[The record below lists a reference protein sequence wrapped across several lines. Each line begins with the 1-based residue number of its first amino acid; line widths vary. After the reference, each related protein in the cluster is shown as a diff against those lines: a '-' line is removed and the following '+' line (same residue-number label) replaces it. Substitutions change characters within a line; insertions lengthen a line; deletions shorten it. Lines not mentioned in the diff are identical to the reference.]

1 MGNAFEKMVATDN
14 KTGEDLVVGYHETLL
29 WYNTEWTSPN
39 ENGTFVVQ
47 FEDGTV
53 ESLQWYNRHDDTLNI
68 FQELLRYVAFTNVML
83 NDEPMELEDLP
94 KLARFPYFWY
104 VYDYREVCYYIED
117 LQAIRVYTASYPKYW
132 LACEAE
138 GPVGSDEEEHEV
150 GRYKLSGNGYI
161 KVEE

>member
-29 WYNTEWTSPN
+29 WYCTEWTSPN
-39 ENGTFVVQ
+39 ENGSFLVQ
-47 FEDGTV
+47 FEDGNV
-53 ESLQWYNRHDDTLNI
+53 ERLYWYNKHDERLDI
-68 FQELLRYVAFTNVML
+68 FRELARCIPETNVML

-94 KLARFPYFWY
+94 KLAKFPWFWY
-104 VYDYREVCYYIED
+104 VHEYDEFDVD
-117 LQAIRVYTASYPKYW
+117 LEAIRIYTASYPKYW

-138 GPVGSDEEEHEV
+138 GPAESDEEGHEV
-150 GRYKLSGNGYI
+150 GRYKLSGNGYV